1 MVDFEDLI
9 SYIKMKFFKNVFL
22 NYRESQHLKSHK
34 NPFGKK
40 FRYFKVE
47 YSKLLVPCTVFKIN

>member
-22 NYRESQHLKSHK
+22 NYRESQHLKFW
-34 NPFGKK
+34 N
-40 FRYFKVE
+40 RIRI
-47 YSKLLVPCTVFKIN
+47 LLEKSSDILKSNIPNC